1 MNRPAATGLAIGLAI
16 SGLLL
21 VGAGHAGYRI
31 NTTSSMPRG
40 VWRVASAPARLAR
53 GMIVIACQPAG
64 AIAQT
69 ALRRGYVDPG
79 TCASGLEPLL
89 KPIAAVAGDVVQIT
103 AMGIL
108 VNGFLLP
115 RSTGLLH
122 DSAGRSLQPAPPGKY
137 EVGPRQVWL
146 VAPMAASFDSRYF
159 GAVPVSAIQGI
170 ARPVWVFE

>member
-1 MNRPAATGLAIGLAI
+1 MNRRAAIVLAIVLAA
-16 SGLLL
+16 SDLLL
-21 VGAGHAGYRI
+21 VGAGHAGYRL

-40 VWRVASAPARLAR
+40 VWRVAPVPARLAR
-53 GMIVIACQPAG
+53 GMIVIACLPVG

-69 ALRRGYVDPG
+69 ALQRGYVDPG
-79 TCASGLEPLL
+79 PCASGLEPLL

-103 AMGIL
+103 AAGIL

-115 RSTGLLH
+115 RSTGLAH
-122 DSAGRSLQPAPPGKY
+122 DSAGRPLQPAPPGKY

-170 ARPVWVFE
+170 ARPVWVVE